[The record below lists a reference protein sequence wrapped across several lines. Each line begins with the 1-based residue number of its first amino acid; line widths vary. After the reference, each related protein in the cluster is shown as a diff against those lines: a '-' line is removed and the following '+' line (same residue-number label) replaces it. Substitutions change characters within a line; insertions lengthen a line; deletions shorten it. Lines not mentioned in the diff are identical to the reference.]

1 MVLWPAPARHQSGA
15 AGARCAMTCF
25 VYILRC
31 ADGTLYT
38 GWTTDVAARERVHNQ
53 GRGAKYTA
61 SRRPVRVVWEEAHDT
76 RSLAQRREAQIKRW
90 PRAKKIALVR
100 G

>member
-1 MVLWPAPARHQSGA
+1 MP
-15 AGARCAMTCF
+15 CF

-38 GWTTDVAARERVHNQ
+38 GWTTDVAARERAHNQ

-61 SRRPVRVVWEEAHDT
+61 NRRPVCVVWEEAHDT
-76 RSLAQRREAQIKRW
+76 RSSAQQREAEIKRW
-90 PRAKKIALVR
+90 PRAKKLSLTSSR
-100 G
+100 